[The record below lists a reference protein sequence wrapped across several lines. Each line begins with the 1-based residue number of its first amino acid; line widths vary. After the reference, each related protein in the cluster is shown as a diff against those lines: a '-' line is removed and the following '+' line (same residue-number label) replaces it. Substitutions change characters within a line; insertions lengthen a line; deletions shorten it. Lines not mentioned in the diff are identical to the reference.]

1 VEIWRIVLGF
11 FVSTLG
17 GAFVLWLLIDKA
29 AWPYL
34 SRKQNIRGKPSGTLT
49 LPLGIVERGLY
60 TVAVIIGAPEW
71 IAVWLAVKVAVAWSR
86 WQGEERAT
94 YNVFLIGNALSVMFG
109 FIGAWIALG
118 HLPSFTN

>member
-1 VEIWRIVLGF
+1 MEIWRIGFGF

-29 AWPYL
+29 AWSYL
-34 SRKQNIRGKPSGTLT
+34 SRNQNIRRKPPGTLT

>member
-1 VEIWRIVLGF
+1 MEIWRIVLGF